1 MSNTRYWILTLIA
14 AASFVAM
21 LVNIAL
27 GVTNGNA
34 RTDVNQ
40 RQQFVQQS
48 VQLEGLYKDI
58 VRSLAELGAR
68 NNDGDVKAMLQK
80 NGITYTANAN
90 APGSPAPGTPAP
102 VRK

>member
-1 MSNTRYWILTLIA
+1 LSQTRYWTLTVIA

-21 LVNIAL
+21 LVNIGF
-27 GVTNGNA
+27 GVANGNA

-68 NNDGDVKAMLQK
+68 NNDGDVKALLQK
-80 NGITYTANAN
+80 HGITYNVN
-90 APGSPAPGTPAP
+90 PPAATPAP
-102 VRK
+102 AAAPARK